1 MSHSARIARGGAE
14 VWQDP
19 KSRTG
24 LWMDQTD
31 TPEGELQIG
40 DVLSILRRNLS
51 GILAYTLLGLGL
63 GLGYIAL
70 KAPTYSSLTQ
80 ILVEGRSKT
89 AVDSTGNVA
98 SGQIIPDPGLMESQ
112 EKILRSYAVLS
123 RVVTRENLTQDQE
136 FMRSRWDWL
145 NQIYKIG
152 PLRDKQVGPVPANA
166 AELMAIQNLSQKL
179 NIKRTSNSYV
189 IDAEV
194 ASEDPAK
201 AARLTRAIADAFLA
215 DQSESKAG
223 DAKQANTML
232 DSRLV
237 ELRVQVQQ
245 ADTVVEAFRS
255 KNGLLL
261 ATGSL
266 VNEQQLSQ
274 VNAGLVQAQAATA
287 EARARYERMQRL
299 VQSGGLPDTV
309 NESFNSVV
317 IQRLRDQYSAAAQRE
332 AILAG
337 RLQGAHPELI
347 EARSRL
353 GSLRAQ
359 LNAELK
365 RILEGSQ
372 SEYEIARSRE
382 TQYVERSEAIKK
394 ETNEKNQARIQL
406 ASLERDAGALRKQ
419 LETFMG
425 RERDT
430 REQQQL
436 FTADARVITQAFV
449 PNRAASPNKPMV
461 LLLSLLGGLGAGLA
475 QALLRAQ
482 MDSTIRTSDAIE
494 QGAGLRFVMAVPAI
508 AKSRVSRFLNM
519 GSKKTRTERASES
532 FLMVLETISLRGP
545 QQADPY
551 RAAVIRLMSHLRGN
565 RREPPAKSLMVVSPS
580 AGEGKSCLA
589 LSLAQSEA
597 QAGSRTLLIDADF
610 RNPDL
615 STIFAPNAASEASVA
630 DLEAGNYKSMV
641 YAFNEADADFLPLS
655 AIMLGQGR
663 QLRLGRMAEGVA
675 KVAESYDRV
684 VIDGGAL
691 LDDGIAS
698 AIMHLADQVLM
709 VARSGE
715 TLGVDLVDA
724 SRVVDIPL
732 DRRSG
737 VVMTMSPEAARHR
750 ASSASNRH
758 RSTDRMA

>member
-1 MSHSARIARGGAE
+1 
-14 VWQDP
+14 
-19 KSRTG
+19 
-24 LWMDQTD
+24 
-31 TPEGELQIG
+31 
-40 DVLSILRRNLS
+40 
-51 GILAYTLLGLGL
+51 
-63 GLGYIAL
+63 
-70 KAPTYSSLTQ
+70 
-80 ILVEGRSKT
+80 
-89 AVDSTGNVA
+89 
-98 SGQIIPDPGLMESQ
+98 
-112 EKILRSYAVLS
+112 
-123 RVVTRENLTQDQE
+123 
-136 FMRSRWDWL
+136 
-145 NQIYKIG
+145 
-152 PLRDKQVGPVPANA
+152 
-166 AELMAIQNLSQKL
+166 
-179 NIKRTSNSYV
+179 
-189 IDAEV
+189 
-194 ASEDPAK
+194 
-201 AARLTRAIADAFLA
+201 
-215 DQSESKAG
+215 
-223 DAKQANTML
+223 ML

-237 ELRVQVQQ
+237 ELRAQVQQ
-245 ADTVVEAFRS
+245 ADTAVEAFRS
-255 KNGLLL
+255 RNGLLL

-309 NESFNSVV
+309 NEFFNSVV

-332 AILAG
+332 AVLAG
-337 RLQGAHPELI
+337 RLQGGHPELI

-353 GSLRAQ
+353 GSLRGQ
-359 LNAELK
+359 LNAELR
-365 RILEGSQ
+365 RILEGSR
-372 SEYEIARSRE
+372 SEFEIARSRE
-382 TQYVERSEAIKK
+382 AQYVERSEAIKK

-436 FTADARVITQAFV
+436 FTPDARVITQAFV
-449 PNRAASPNKPMV
+449 PNRPASPNKPMV

-482 MDSTIRTSDAIE
+482 MDSTIRTGDAIE
-494 QGAGLRFVMAVPAI
+494 KGAGLRFIMALPAI
-508 AKSRVSRFLNM
+508 GQSRVSRVLNM
-519 GSKKTRTERASES
+519 GSKQTRTERASES
-532 FLMVLETISLRGP
+532 FLKVLETISLRGP
-545 QQADPY
+545 QHLAGPY
-551 RAAVIRLMSHLRGN
+551 RVAVIRLMSHLRGG
-565 RREPPAKSLMVVSPS
+565 RRDAHAKSLMVVSPS

-589 LSLAQSEA
+589 LSLAQCEA

-615 STIFAPNAASEASVA
+615 SAIFAPNAASEARSA

-655 AIMLGQGR
+655 AIMLSQGR
-663 QLRLGRMAEGVA
+663 KMRLGLMAEGVA
-675 KVAESYDRV
+675 KIAESYDRV

-715 TLGVDLVDA
+715 TLGADLIDA

-750 ASSASNRH
+750 ASSASNRQ
-758 RSTDRMA
+758 RST